1 MWRALPTPTAGAIS
15 PADDR
20 GGVGNH
26 RRLLRSLSHTA
37 SCGILTKY
45 AGSLRVANLPALYRV
60 TPRRQGNSMDIF
72 ISMSD
77 MVADADDLLRA
88 LGDSSNPDIQVLR
101 SRVESSIDDMKT
113 NLRQRLKSRA
123 GTEDDLTSK
132 LAGAPRV
139 NFWLLATVAVLSA
152 ALLIGAMTHRR
163 A

>member
-1 MWRALPTPTAGAIS
+1 
-15 PADDR
+15 
-20 GGVGNH
+20 
-26 RRLLRSLSHTA
+26 
-37 SCGILTKY
+37 
-45 AGSLRVANLPALYRV
+45 
-60 TPRRQGNSMDIF
+60 MDIF

-88 LGDSSNPDIQVLR
+88 LGDSSNPEIQVLR

-123 GTEDDLTSK
+123 GTEDSLTSK
-132 LAGAPRV
+132 LAGDPGV
-139 NFWLLATVAVLSA
+139 NVWLVAAVAVLSA